1 MSDSYTNLVLD
12 HFKNPRNVGIIE
24 HPDIHVRVGDPTCGD
39 SMELFVSTDGTVSTV
54 KDISYLVYGCPAAI
68 ATSSVATEMMKG
80 KDVPYCLSLTDDDI
94 VEALGALPEGKKHCS
109 LMVLIAF
116 RAAIKWIRDNNKVEE
131 GYVSEGI
138 AVSKQG

>member
-12 HFKNPRNVGIIE
+12 HFKNPRNVGVIQDA
-24 HPDIHVRVGDPTCGD
+24 DIHVRVGDPTCGD
-39 SMELFVSTDGTVSTV
+39 SMELFVSTNEAISTV
-54 KDISYLVYGCPAAI
+54 TDISYLVYGCPAAI

-80 KDVPYCLSLTDDDI
+80 KDVSYCLSLTDDDI

-116 RAAIKWIRDNNKVEE
+116 RAAI
-131 GYVSEGI
+131 SELT
-138 AVSKQG
+138 KQAKGEASR

>member
-12 HFKNPRNVGIIE
+12 HFKNPRNVGVIQDA
-24 HPDIHVRVGDPTCGD
+24 DIHVRVGDPTCGD
-39 SMELFVSTDGTVSTV
+39 SMELFVSTDETVSTV
-54 KDISYLVYGCPAAI
+54 TDIGYLVYGCPAAI

-80 KDVPYCLSLTDDDI
+80 KDVSYCLSLTDDDI

-116 RAAIKWIRDNNKVEE
+116 RAAIAEILKHKKGEAGR
-131 GYVSEGI
+131 
-138 AVSKQG
+138 